1 MTRDMYGHG
10 ITINLIKMIKLNL
23 FQEFNDQIEQENNE
37 RTKINQTN
45 KLED

>member
-1 MTRDMYGHG
+1 MYGHG